1 MTRNTALNRQQGNRH
16 GNRLRLGLPASLGL
30 THETRK
36 CLLDDISASG
46 ARLRIDKPLTVYGA
60 IAWEKNGQCGLRF
73 DSPLPRED
81 MEGFLWITQHP
92 EVYER
97 ICRESGALDWSL
109 GIGD

>member
-1 MTRNTALNRQQGNRH
+1 MTRGATAK
-16 GNRLRLGLPASLGL
+16 LRF
-30 THETRK
+30 HE
-36 CLLDDISASG
+36 
-46 ARLRIDKPLTVYGA
+46 LTVYGA

-81 MEGFLWITQHP
+81 MEGFLWITMHP